1 MFKRPLCE
9 MASGLILGILFM
21 RYQKWYLA
29 AVAAGILFGIVW
41 NLWHNTIR
49 NSSEKDS
56 MANARAW
63 IKPVH
68 CYTINNKQF
77 LDIEGSRPP
86 RRGCQAQ
93 PEGFRSSVW
102 DVFLYSFWQGHFIM
116 HRMNHF
122 VTHT

>member
-21 RYQKWYLA
+21 RYQN
-29 AVAAGILFGIVW
+29 GIWQQLLPEYCLELYGIYG
-41 NLWHNTIR
+41 TIR
-49 NSSEKDS
+49 SVTVVRKTVWQMPE
-56 MANARAW
+56 RG
-63 IKPVH
+63 
-68 CYTINNKQF
+68 YT
-77 LDIEGSRPP
+77 
-86 RRGCQAQ
+86 Q
-93 PEGFRSSVW
+93 PFVW

>member
-1 MFKRPLCE
+1 

-29 AVAAGILFGIVW
+29 AVAAGILYGIYG
-41 NLWHNTIR
+41 TIR
-49 NSSEKDS
+49 SVTVLRKTVWQMPE
-56 MANARAW
+56 RG
-63 IKPVH
+63 
-68 CYTINNKQF
+68 YT
-77 LDIEGSRPP
+77 
-86 RRGCQAQ
+86 Q
-93 PEGFRSSVW
+93 PFVW